1 MEKDRRLLLS
11 SWVSWY
17 RDPILIVTL
26 ALVFGL
32 DQVTKALVRH
42 GLVEGEYYIRE
53 GPFRIVHTVN
63 TGSAFGLFPNQTLFL
78 IVASIVGIAILM
90 LVYRNQLFPGF
101 PLRLSLGLQAGGA
114 LGNLLD
120 RLRLGEVTDF
130 VELGFW
136 PVFNLAD
143 AAIVVGI
150 IIIVWLFL
158 FVGKNVNRPQTAAD
172 GLSSEDPG
180 YTFPWDVGHLDV
192 EETLAQ
198 SLPVPD
204 PDPGPCLVCG
214 SDMDGVPGERI
225 CPICDAREAEWD
237 QP

>member
-17 RDPILIVTL
+17 KDPVLIVTL
-26 ALVFGL
+26 ALIFGL
-32 DQVTKALVRH
+32 DQITKALVRH
-42 GLVEGEYYIRE
+42 GLVQGEYYIRE

-63 TGSAFGLFPNQTLFL
+63 TGSAFGLFPDQTLFL
-78 IVASIVGIAILM
+78 IVASIVGIGVLM
-90 LVYRNQLFPGF
+90 LVYRNQLFTRF

-120 RLRLGEVTDF
+120 RVRLGEVTDF

-150 IIIVWLFL
+150 VIIIWLFL
-158 FVGKNVNRPQTAAD
+158 FAGKDRKCPHIAAA
-172 GLSSEDPG
+172 GPAHDPV

-192 EETLAQ
+192 EDTRGQ

-214 SDMDGVPGERI
+214 SDMEGIPGERV
-225 CPICDAREAEWD
+225 CPTCDSREVEWS
-237 QP
+237 QQ